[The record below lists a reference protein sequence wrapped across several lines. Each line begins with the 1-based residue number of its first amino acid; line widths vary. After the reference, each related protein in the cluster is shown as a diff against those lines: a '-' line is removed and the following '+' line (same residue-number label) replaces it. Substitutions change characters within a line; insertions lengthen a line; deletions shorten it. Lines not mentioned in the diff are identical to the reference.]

1 MPKTD
6 LLQGTLDLLIL
17 RVLVLGPNHGWGISN
32 RIRQMSREGL
42 NASQGSLYPALHRL
56 ELNGDVRSEMTAS
69 ENNRRARLYTITA
82 AGRRRLDVETQSWER
97 FALSMKRVLQG
108 E

>member
-1 MPKTD
+1 MAKTD

-17 RVLVLGPNHGWGISN
+17 RILALGPNHGWGISN
-32 RIRQMSREGL
+32 RLRQMSKDGL
-42 NASQGSLYPALHRL
+42 DASQGSLYPALHRL

-69 ENNRRARLYTITA
+69 ENNRRARVYTITA
-82 AGRRRLDVETQSWER
+82 TGRRRLDAETRSWER